1 MKKAIVLVILSF
13 FLININ
19 IVCASNE
26 ILLKSRRF
34 IPTAGITA
42 AAKAKIEAIPQRAHV
57 LIQLERI
64 PTIKERKEFEA
75 KGIKLLSYIPNKAWF
90 ASIPSDK
97 ASEIATLSNVRA
109 IGEILPE
116 DKISPMVR
124 ERGILSRIE
133 HRFPK
138 PEVAGSSPLG
148 RIAKSIATE

>member
-19 IVCASNE
+19 IVWADDE

-34 IPTAGITA
+34 IPAKGIA
-42 AAKAKIEAIPQRAHV
+42 AATKAKIEAIPGRAHV

-64 PTIKERKEFEA
+64 PTIKERKELEA

-90 ASIPSDK
+90 ASIPSNK
-97 ASEIATLSNVRA
+97 VIEIAALSNVRS

-116 DKISPMVR
+116 DSRVGCATWLHTR
-124 ERGILSRIE
+124 E
-133 HRFPK
+133 K
-138 PEVAGSSPLG
+138 
-148 RIAKSIATE
+148 